1 VLALVLVPIAGI
13 LGLVG
18 LDLLTGGDAHLI
30 RTVVQGDGPG
40 SFADVVERRTVI
52 SWRGLRDQTVLV
64 LCVLG
69 LVGFAV
75 ALWRRDRI
83 YAPLR
88 DHPIFMAG
96 IWGGF
101 AATILGALG
110 NDSGP
115 VIFAGGFLTLL
126 LATGYVRGRPDRHV
140 VQPATG

>member
-1 VLALVLVPIAGI
+1 
-13 LGLVG
+13 
-18 LDLLTGGDAHLI
+18 
-30 RTVVQGDGPG
+30 VQGDGPG
-40 SFADVVERRTVI
+40 SFLDVVERRTVI
-52 SWRGLRDQTVLV
+52 SWRGLRDQTVL
-64 LCVLG
+64 LICVLG
-69 LVGFAV
+69 LAGFAW

-88 DHPIFMAG
+88 DHPVFMAG

-126 LATGYVRGRPDRHV
+126 LATGYVRGRPRRG
-140 VQPATG
+140 PAAAAT